1 MLSLPSAIFMQ
12 FHYTS
17 YLHSKAKGDYNVFPV
32 FAGPNLNYKINILEM
47 KIATWNVNSITARL
61 LRVLEWV
68 KSNRP
73 DIVCLQEIKCI
84 DQKFPSGEF
93 EQLGY
98 RVETFGQPTYN
109 GVAILS
115 LLPLSDIQRGLPDDD
130 DGAQRRLIA
139 ATINSIRVVNVYVP
153 NGQAVGTEKYLFKLE
168 WLARL
173 RNFFDVHYD
182 VTQPVILCGDFNVAP
197 EDRDVHD
204 PVLWEGQILCSEA
217 ERAALKK
224 VQNWGL
230 IDLFRKHQAEGG
242 YFTWWDYRQA
252 AFRLNHGL
260 RIDHLWAT
268 EPLAQRSISVWI
280 DKIARAMEKPSDHAP
295 VVAEFSLV
303 DPKKL

>member
-1 MLSLPSAIFMQ
+1 
-12 FHYTS
+12 
-17 YLHSKAKGDYNVFPV
+17 
-32 FAGPNLNYKINILEM
+32 M

-68 KSNRP
+68 RSNRP
-73 DIVCLQEIKCI
+73 EIICLQEIKCI
-84 DQKFPSGEF
+84 DQKFPTGEF

-98 RVETFGQPTYN
+98 RVETYGQQTYN

-115 LLPLSDIQRGLPDDD
+115 LLPVSDLQRGLPDDE

-139 ATINSIRVVNVYVP
+139 ATINSVRVINVYVP
-153 NGQAVGTEKYLFKLE
+153 NGQAVGTDKYLFKLN
-168 WLARL
+168 WLERL
-173 RNFFDVHYD
+173 RTFFDQHCD
-182 VTQPVILCGDFNVAP
+182 VAQPLILCGDFNVAP

-204 PVLWEGQILCSEA
+204 PVLWEGKILCSDA

-224 VQNWGL
+224 IQDWGL
-230 IDLFRKHQAEGG
+230 VDLFRKFQADGG
-242 YFTWWDYRQA
+242 FFTWWDYRQA

-268 EPLAQRSISVWI
+268 EPLAQMSVNVWI

-295 VVAEFSLV
+295 VVAEFSNG
-303 DPKKL
+303 DPQKP